1 MTIAVVS
8 VRCAGATAVFEAA
21 ASLGGG
27 SRMLARAMSHRCAR
41 VDPSMSAV
49 LEELVPLLF
58 SGGEDLAA
66 DRPAHVRAA
75 SAVRR
80 WQGRL
85 VLVQDDV
92 NVLALRDDVGR
103 VEPQLLPWGEDR
115 RRVFDDVRGN
125 KAAKLDLEAGLVLPD
140 GRFVAL
146 GSGSTSRR
154 ERVVV
159 AWPQSGRIELRETGP
174 MYAALRADREFSGAE
189 LNLEGATVVG
199 ERLWLFQRGNGAPT
213 AAAEAVD
220 ATAELD
226 LAAWVAWLDGRG
238 PFPPPLRVTTY
249 DLGRVEGVRLGFTD
263 AAALPDGCVAFVAVA
278 EASPDAVRDGEVLGC
293 RFGVIADDDVRVCD
307 VTDAQGEP
315 SRLKLEGLE
324 PDRAGGSP
332 GEPPCTFWVA
342 VDMDRPEHPAM
353 LGGLRVAWR

>member
-1 MTIAVVS
+1 MPHL
-8 VRCAGATAVFEAA
+8 R
-21 ASLGGG
+21 
-27 SRMLARAMSHRCAR
+27 AR

-49 LEELVPLLF
+49 LEELVPLRYA
-58 SGGEDLAA
+58 GGEDRAS

-92 NVLALRDDVGR
+92 NVLALRDDAGE
-103 VEPQLLPWGEDR
+103 VEPRLLPWGERR
-115 RRVFDDVRGN
+115 RRVFDDARGN
-125 KAAKLDLEAGLVLPD
+125 KLAKLDLEAGLVLPD

-146 GSGSTSRR
+146 GSGSTPRR

-159 AWPQSGRIELRETGP
+159 AWPDGRIELRDGTP
-174 MYAALRADREFSGAE
+174 MYAALRADRELSGSE
-189 LNLEGATVVG
+189 LNLEGTTVVG
-199 ERLWLFQRGNGAPT
+199 DRLWLFQRGNGAAT
-213 AAAEAVD
+213 ATAEPVD
-220 ATAELD
+220 ATAELE

-238 PFPPPLRVTTY
+238 RS
-249 DLGRVEGVRLGFTD
+249 EGVRLGFTD
-263 AAALPDGCVAFVAVA
+263 AATLPDGRVVFVAVA
-278 EASPDAVRDGEVLGC
+278 EASPDAIRDGEVVGC
-293 RFGVIADDDVRVCD
+293 RFGVIEGDDVRVCD
-307 VTDAQGEP
+307 VTDARGEP

-324 PDRAGGSP
+324 PDTAGGSHGAP
-332 GEPPCTFWVA
+332 LRRFWVA